1 MNVGAIV
8 VTHNSRRHV
17 GACVRSLL
25 EAGAEVVVVDNAS
38 SDSTVAAIAERFPQA
53 RLLANRENHGFAVAV
68 NQALA
73 VVDAAV
79 VLLVNPDCIVP
90 PETVRA
96 LAAHL
101 AAHPEVGAVGPRLV
115 GPNGRMAISAH
126 PFESPLAV
134 LASRFGGSVVPVSL
148 RRLLS
153 GRRRRATYDACC
165 GGTRPLAVDWLS
177 GACLA
182 LRGPLFR
189 RLGGLDAGYFM
200 YYEDEELCLQVW
212 HAGGRVEY
220 LPAVAAV
227 HVGGASSGDPAAV
240 WPHLYR
246 SLLRFQ
252 ARHYPRAFPLVR
264 AAIFV
269 RAVLGIAIG
278 AGRDAVAALR
288 GKPARRALAWVRVA
302 RLTLLEEPATTSVE
316 AL

>member
-1 MNVGAIV
+1 MSVAAII
-8 VTHNSRRHV
+8 VTHNSSGDV

-25 EAGAEVVVVDNAS
+25 EAELDVVVVDNAS
-38 SDSTVAAIAERFPQA
+38 SDGTVAAIAGGFPQV
-53 RLLANRENHGFAVAV
+53 RLVGNRENRGFAVAV

-73 VVDAAV
+73 LVDAEV
-79 VLLVNPDCIVP
+79 VLLLNPDCVVP

-101 AAHPEVGAVGPRLV
+101 AAHPEVGAVGPRVLS
-115 GPNGRMAISAH
+115 PSGRMAISAH

-134 LASRFGGSVVPVSL
+134 IASRFGGSIVPVSL

-153 GRRRRATYDACC
+153 GCRRRAAYDACR

-182 LRGPLFR
+182 LREPLLR
-189 RLGGLDAGYFM
+189 RLGGLDTGYFM
-200 YYEDEELCLQVW
+200 YYEDEELCLQIW
-212 HAGGRVEY
+212 RAGSRVEY
-220 LPAVAAV
+220 LPAVAVV
-227 HVGGASSGDPAAV
+227 HAGGASSGDPAAV

-252 ARHYPRAFPLVR
+252 ASHHPRAFALVR

-269 RAVLGIAIG
+269 RALLGIATG
-278 AGRDAVAALR
+278 AGRDTVASLR

-302 RLTLLEEPATTSVE
+302 RLTLFEEPATTSVE